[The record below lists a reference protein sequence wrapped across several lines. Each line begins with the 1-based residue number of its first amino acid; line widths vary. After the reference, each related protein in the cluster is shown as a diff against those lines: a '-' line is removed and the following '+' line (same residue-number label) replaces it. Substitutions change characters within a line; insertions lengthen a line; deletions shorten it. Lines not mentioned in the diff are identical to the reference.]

1 MSEREIEDCFSL
13 DPFLQKIDFIFKR
26 VLS

>member
-1 MSEREIEDCFSL
+1 MSDSEIDNCFSL